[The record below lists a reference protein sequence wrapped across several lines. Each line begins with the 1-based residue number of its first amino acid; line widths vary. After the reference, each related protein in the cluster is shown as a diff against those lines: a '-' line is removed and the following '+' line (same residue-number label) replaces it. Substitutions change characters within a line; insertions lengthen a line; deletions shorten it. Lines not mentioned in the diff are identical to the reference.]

1 MMFCENCGKN
11 LPNEAKF
18 CNGCGTKIATAQP
31 MNAEAERPAVNTAA
45 PPINKP
51 PVQAAP
57 PPPPQQTYAPPGPY
71 MSPQTYIPPV
81 SYSPQQGSEPLRVI
95 QYIGMFLLMSIPL
108 VGIILLFVWGFGS
121 GVNPNKKNFARA
133 MLILSLIGLVLSFI
147 FGAVIIGIIGELIGG
162 MGGYY

>member
-1 MMFCENCGKN
+1 
-11 LPNEAKF
+11 
-18 CNGCGTKIATAQP
+18 
-31 MNAEAERPAVNTAA
+31 
-45 PPINKP
+45 
-51 PVQAAP
+51 
-57 PPPPQQTYAPPGPY
+57 
-71 MSPQTYIPPV
+71 MSPQTYMPPV